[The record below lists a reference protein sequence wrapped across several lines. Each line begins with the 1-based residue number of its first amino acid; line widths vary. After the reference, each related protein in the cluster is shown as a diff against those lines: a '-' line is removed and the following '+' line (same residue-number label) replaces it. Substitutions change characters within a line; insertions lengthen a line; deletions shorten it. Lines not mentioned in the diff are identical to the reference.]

1 MPLAL
6 LAGGIGGLNLRVSSP
21 LPNVGE
27 VLGRLLARVP
37 EPERPLFVAIAERMA
52 AERYRGWAE
61 AAPAQR
67 ASLLACSEREEEIAR
82 RVESLHDGAA
92 ARQQRIR
99 AEIPE
104 LAEINRS
111 VFAERPLDEQ
121 FAIQAQ
127 GERVGA
133 GFWRSLAG
141 PSASEHARRTYLEC
155 ADLEERNATT
165 LETLLRA
172 AE

>member
-1 MPLAL
+1 M
-6 LAGGIGGLNLRVSSP
+6 SSP

-27 VLGRLLARVP
+27 ILGRLLARVP
-37 EPERPLFVAIAERMA
+37 EPEHPLFVAIAERMA
-52 AERYRGWAE
+52 ATRYRGWAK

-67 ASLLACSEREEEIAR
+67 ERLLACSEREEEIAR
-82 RVESLHDGAA
+82 RVESLHADAA
-92 ARQQRIR
+92 SRQQRIR
-99 AEIPE
+99 TQVPE
-104 LAEINRS
+104 LAEINES
-111 VFAERPLDEQ
+111 VFAGRPLDEQ

-141 PSASEHARRTYLEC
+141 PAASEHARRTYLEC
-155 ADLEERNATT
+155 AGLEEQNATA
-165 LETLLRA
+165 LESLRRGRG

>member
-1 MPLAL
+1 MSRPDA
-6 LAGGIGGLNLRVSSP
+6 AKPP

-37 EPERPLFVAIAERMA
+37 EPEHPLFVAIAERLA
-52 AERYRGWAE
+52 AERYRAWAQ

-67 ASLLACSEREEEIAR
+67 ARLLACSEREDEIAR
-82 RVESLHDGAA
+82 RVESLHADAES
-92 ARQQRIR
+92 RQQRIR
-99 AEIPE
+99 AQVPEIE
-104 LAEINRS
+104 EINRK
-111 VFAERPLDEQ
+111 VFGDLPLDQQ

-141 PSASEHARRTYLEC
+141 PAASEHARRTYLEC
-155 ADLEERNATT
+155 AGLEEKNATA
-165 LETLLRA
+165 LEALLRA
-172 AE
+172 SGAE